1 MARDISDKADRP
13 SAWLERFAPLIAPGA
28 RVLEIA
34 AGNGRNTAFLARLDC
49 RVTAVDIHPPAEPTA
64 GVTHLTHDLE
74 NDAWPFAPHS
84 FDVVV
89 GINYLWRPRWL
100 ALCDTLAQGGLF
112 LYETFTEEQALW
124 MGRPCNPEHFLKI
137 GELLCLTPPN
147 WRILAYED
155 GRNACDQ
162 FVQRIAARS
171 CRLKNLLPVED
182 VRICVP
188 R

>member
-1 MARDISDKADRP
+1 MA
-13 SAWLERFAPLIAPGA
+13 
-28 RVLEIA
+28 A
-34 AGNGRNTAFLARLDC
+34 AL
-49 RVTAVDIHPPAEPTA
+49 A
-64 GVTHLTHDLE
+64 GVVR
-74 NDAWPFAPHS
+74 HS
-84 FDVVV
+84 CA
-89 GINYLWRPRWL
+89 GW
-100 ALCDTLAQGGLF
+100 AF

-155 GRNACDQ
+155 GRNARDQ